1 MPGHRACCALEWPR
15 CFSTPHFPL
24 PTSLQRV
31 EAHVFPTGVAPVPDW
46 FSTSQAI
53 RKHGAQGR
61 YDPWLLAASI
71 ALAAFGVVMVASSSI
86 AVADGQHI
94 GEFYYLKRH
103 VLFLVAGSVAAFALM
118 KIELRYMEKF
128 AFGAMLLGFAMLL
141 MVFVPHFGMRIN
153 GARRW
158 INLVVI
164 GFQPVEAVKLIIV
177 IYLASYLVR
186 HREGV
191 ERKFFGVLKPMC
203 VAGLTAVLL
212 LAQPDFGSAA
222 LIAAV
227 TVGMVWLAGA
237 RMRYL
242 IALGTPLIPAA
253 MYLALSTDYRVKR
266 LTSFLDPWKD
276 PFNDGFQLTQALIA
290 VGRGEWFGVGL
301 GGSVQKLFYLPEAH
315 TDFILAV
322 IAEELGLAGVVFV
335 LGLFTLLVGRGLLL
349 GLRGVEVGQRFAG
362 YVAFGISL
370 MIGLQALVSVGVN
383 LGVLPTKGLTLP
395 LISSGGSSVL
405 MTCVMLGVL
414 LRASFEIH
422 RAEDARR
429 MATRVASPR
438 PPPARS
444 QSLPLA
450 ARVRVE
456 PHVGQVHAYE

>member
-1 MPGHRACCALEWPR
+1 MI
-15 CFSTPHFPL
+15 
-24 PTSLQRV
+24 
-31 EAHVFPTGVAPVPDW
+31 DW
-46 FSTSQAI
+46 FGSSQAV

-61 YDPWLLAASI
+61 YDPWLLAAAI

-103 VLFLVAGSVAAFALM
+103 VLFLALGGAGAWLLMRTELRFMEKYAFGLMLLAFA
-118 KIELRYMEKF
+118 I
-128 AFGAMLLGFAMLL
+128 LLA
-141 MVFVPHFGMRIN
+141 VFVPHFGMRIN

-158 INLVVI
+158 VNLGVI
-164 GFQPVEAVKLIIV
+164 GFQPVEAVKLILV
-177 IYLASYLVR
+177 LYLASYLVR

-191 ERKFFGVLKPMC
+191 ERRFFGVVKPMA
-203 VAGLTAVLL
+203 VAAFTAALL

-242 IALGTPLIPAA
+242 LILGAPLIPAA
-253 MYLALSTDYRVKR
+253 MYLALSSDYRVKR

-301 GGSVQKLFYLPEAH
+301 GASVQKLFYLPEAH

-322 IAEELGLAGVVFV
+322 IGEELGLAGIVLV
-335 LGLFTLLVGRGLLL
+335 LGLVALLVGRGLML
-349 GLRGVEVGQRFAG
+349 GLRGVEINQRFAG

-429 MATRVASPR
+429 MATRVAAPASRVPVAAIDAQ
-438 PPPARS
+438 PP
-444 QSLPLA
+444 LPIA
-450 ARVRVE
+450 ARHGRIE
-456 PHVGQVHAYE
+456 PHIGQVHA